1 MNCCVAEGGDLYECC
16 EASAPFSWRYSMNE
30 CDSVAHKTPEPTPAE
45 PSCKGDY
52 SACQG
57 CSGEQ
62 CTYCAAMEDIKCCL
76 STGADSLASDIGRVG
91 LLQSCCDASAPFS
104 WRYNDECQALV
115 DDDDDD
121 DDDDT
126 ATQPPTVTPEVEWR
140 LGDAG
145 DSCDETCE
153 EDGLACAEDYLE
165 ESNAQLDFMDVLGPL
180 GLGCTSVRGPKP
192 NYAAPYVNHK
202 GKCFVKQQTSTYSC
216 SKSGSTKRRVCACSV
231 RKHASSSGRFVASA
245 RVTPVGAGLSFVAV
259 LALGA
264 VGMRAAN
271 RKRALLPTTV
281 TTGDGAEAAA
291 NPRARKLR
299 NPMKN
304 PKQFAPKTNAF
315 SAPGAPAGGAGGQL
329 ELEYTT
335 N

>member
-1 MNCCVAEGGDLYECC
+1 
-16 EASAPFSWRYSMNE
+16 
-30 CDSVAHKTPEPTPAE
+30 
-45 PSCKGDY
+45 
-52 SACQG
+52 
-57 CSGEQ
+57 
-62 CTYCAAMEDIKCCL
+62 
-76 STGADSLASDIGRVG
+76 
-91 LLQSCCDASAPFS
+91 LQA
-104 WRYNDECQALV
+104 
-115 DDDDDD
+115 
-121 DDDDT
+121 
-126 ATQPPTVTPEVEWR
+126 
-140 LGDAG
+140 
-145 DSCDETCE
+145 
-153 EDGLACAEDYLE
+153 
-165 ESNAQLDFMDVLGPL
+165 
-180 GLGCTSVRGPKP
+180 
-192 NYAAPYVNHK
+192 
-202 GKCFVKQQTSTYSC
+202 STYSC

-299 NPMKN
+299 NP
-304 PKQFAPKTNAF
+304 KQFAPKTNAF